1 MRLNCR
7 RYCRPLLPPTP
18 LLLPSSSNDFA
29 AVSTHPSL
37 FVPLPFA
44 TPRFLDSSFTP
55 RATIMHRDPSR
66 HRYGFRSFP
75 STYDFESRQL
85 PSPNPLLLLLMY
97 PSFLKLRLKLYNEHA
112 LYRVSRHNLFS
123 LFLTSWGTSYS
134 TKHSNV
140 LERDFEAMPWKIY
153 VGKQSLSH
161 GYSRTRY

>member
-7 RYCRPLLPPTP
+7 RYCRPLPPPTP
-18 LLLPSSSNDFA
+18 SLP
-29 AVSTHPSL
+29 PL
-37 FVPLPFA
+37 FVQRLCR
-44 TPRFLDSSFTP
+44 RFNPALSFRTVAFRYILLSLSLSRFFFHP

-85 PSPNPLLLLLMY
+85 PSPYPLFLPLMY

-112 LYRVSRHNLFS
+112 LYRVSRHNLLS
-123 LFLTSWGTSYS
+123 LFLTSWDTQYS

-140 LERDFEAMPWKIY
+140 LACDFEAMLWRIY
-153 VGKQSLSH
+153 VSK
-161 GYSRTRY
+161 